1 MVARSKTRSSRKS
14 RKLLFQGY
22 SPPSFPF
29 CTIPKT
35 ENSEM
40 KTSEIFSEVFSS
52 NSD

>member
-1 MVARSKTRSSRKS
+1 MVARSKTRTSE
-14 RKLLFQGY
+14 LFFRGY

-35 ENSEM
+35 EDSEI